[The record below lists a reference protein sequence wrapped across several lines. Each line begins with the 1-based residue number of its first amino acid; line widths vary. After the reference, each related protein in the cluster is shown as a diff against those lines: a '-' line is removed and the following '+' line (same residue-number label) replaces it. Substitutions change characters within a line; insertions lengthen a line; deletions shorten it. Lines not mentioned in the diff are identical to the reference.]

1 MLKKKKHDTPQAE
14 AAVGEIDYV
23 NTPLRNLYRQLT
35 PSAIGSMLTATIAS
49 MIDVVILSH
58 YLGDNM
64 LAVVNL
70 CMPLYML
77 INTIGML
84 ISSGAATL
92 YAQSLGEDKQEEA
105 NRFFSVAF
113 YHIIICG
120 IVLTAG
126 GLLFT
131 GQIVDL
137 LGANEALRQHTTD
150 YVQVLFLFIVPLIVY
165 VFLLFFVRIDNDPNR
180 ALIATVVCAAT
191 NFILDILFV
200 GWLQWGV
207 RGAALATCL
216 AYVLGML
223 VNLTHFLSRKNSLR
237 LVRKALSGRSV
248 RVWRVGMPLAAS
260 QLGMMISTQ
269 LINNILIR
277 VGNENYVKVYAV
289 IIQLSM
295 TAMAIYDGVGQAAQ
309 PIIAAAVG
317 AKQKERIQ
325 RAFRY
330 ALRLVIAGTLILTA
344 LYIVFVVPIL
354 WLFSIKGG
362 DLLNLSRYGIRIYA
376 LSVPLMGVNT
386 LIMYY
391 FQAQEKTALAIAVS
405 LISGS
410 VLLVL
415 TLMGLIAV
423 FGENGIWFSWVIA
436 QVLSMGIILA
446 MYKGANRERS
456 LLNAE

>member
-1 MLKKKKHDTPQAE
+1 
-14 AAVGEIDYV
+14 
-23 NTPLRNLYRQLT
+23 
-35 PSAIGSMLTATIAS
+35 
-49 MIDVVILSH
+49 
-58 YLGDNM
+58 
-64 LAVVNL
+64 
-70 CMPLYML
+70 
-77 INTIGML
+77 
-84 ISSGAATL
+84 
-92 YAQSLGEDKQEEA
+92 
-105 NRFFSVAF
+105 
-113 YHIIICG
+113 
-120 IVLTAG
+120 
-126 GLLFT
+126 
-131 GQIVDL
+131 
-137 LGANEALRQHTTD
+137 
-150 YVQVLFLFIVPLIVY
+150 
-165 VFLLFFVRIDNDPNR
+165 
-180 ALIATVVCAAT
+180 
-191 NFILDILFV
+191 
-200 GWLQWGV
+200 
-207 RGAALATCL
+207 
-216 AYVLGML
+216 
-223 VNLTHFLSRKNSLR
+223 
-237 LVRKALSGRSV
+237 
-248 RVWRVGMPLAAS
+248 MPLAAS